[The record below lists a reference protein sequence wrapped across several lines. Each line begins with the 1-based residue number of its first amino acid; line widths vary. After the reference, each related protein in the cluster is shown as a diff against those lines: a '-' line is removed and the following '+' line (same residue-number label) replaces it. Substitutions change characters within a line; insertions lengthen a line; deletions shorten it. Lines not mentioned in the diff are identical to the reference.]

1 MNVAFNKKTVLA
13 VIAIPPFLIGLFV
26 VGLFVYMNA
35 TMRPLHSDPNGVPS
49 VTYSPSVPK
58 WADAI
63 AQGRQLARA
72 GLLEQNLPGL
82 SVAVGAGGELVWA
95 EGFGYADL
103 EKKTPVRP
111 ETRFRVG
118 DASKAVTSAAVGLLL
133 ENNKLHLDDE
143 IQMHVPE
150 FPKKPWPVT
159 LRHLMAQVAG
169 VPTDQG
175 DEAPLAN
182 AAGDDGNPSARCDRV
197 VDGFQMDNFA
207 KRELRF
213 EPGTKYYP
221 SSYGWVLVSAAVEA
235 AGGEPFFSFMRRRV
249 FEPLGLRDTTIDIA
263 TEPIPDRATFYF
275 PKFAGDPRY
284 GPQDVRQ
291 GDHSC
296 YFGAGAFLSTPS
308 DLVKFGMAFNS
319 GKLVKPDTVKLLQTE
334 QQLASGEATGYG
346 LGWKVETLP
355 LAGEPT
361 RMAGHASKE
370 DFIGGSTYLMTFPDR
385 GLVVAVM
392 TNTSFADANAMA
404 LKVAEAFARK

>member
-1 MNVAFNKKTVLA
+1 VAFNKKTVLA
-13 VIAIPPFLIGLFV
+13 VIAVPPFLIGLFV

-63 AQGRQLARA
+63 AQGRQFARA

-82 SVAVGAGGELVWA
+82 SVAVGAGGEVVWA

-103 EKKTPVRP
+103 DKKTPVRP

-133 ENNKLHLDDE
+133 EQNKLHLDDE
-143 IQMHVPE
+143 IHTHVPE
-150 FPKKPWPVT
+150 FPKKQWPVT
-159 LRHLMAQVAG
+159 LRQLMAQVAG

-182 AAGDDGNPSARCDRV
+182 AAGDDGNPSARCTRV

-207 KRELRF
+207 NRDLRF
-213 EPGTKYYP
+213 EPGTKYHP
-221 SSYGWVLVSAAVEA
+221 SNYGWVLVSAAVEA
-235 AGGEPFFSFMRRRV
+235 AGGEPFFSFMRTRV
-249 FEPLGLRDTTIDIA
+249 FEPLGLRDTTIDNA
-263 TEPIPDRATFYF
+263 SEVIPDRATFYF

-296 YFGAGAFLSTPS
+296 YAGAGAFLSTPS

-319 GKLVKPDTVKLLQTE
+319 GKLVKPDTVKLLQAE

-361 RMAGHASKE
+361 RMAGHASKS

-385 GLVVAVM
+385 GLAVAVM
-392 TNTSFADANAMA
+392 TNTSFADAKAIA